1 MKLETL
7 LTTANKMM
15 SHQIEKI
22 ANQLIKHNLFNSVEA
37 AFETVTLKLEMI
49 LKNELPNNRKNI
61 DSLFR

>member
-1 MKLETL
+1 
-7 LTTANKMM
+7 M